1 MIDLMRCGR
10 GLAAAGAAMFLAS
23 CATMGDDGLRLADRA
38 AIGELLN
45 RADRGLDVADV
56 AMFTASFTDDAELQ
70 FNDNRYSG
78 LAEIQALVEGRA
90 ANRRARDAG
99 QGDPNT
105 QLYRVMTNSI
115 IEFTGPD
122 TAHHSAY
129 VVVVGHTTP
138 ETHMSASGTYD
149 DQLVKRDGQWRIRS
163 RVMDTLPRY
172 VPPAAA
178 PGAATAD

>member
-10 GLAAAGAAMFLAS
+10 GLAAVCALSLAAA
-23 CATMGDDGLRLADRA
+23 CATMDDAGLRVADRA
-38 AIGELLN
+38 AIGDLLN

-70 FNDNRYSG
+70 FNDNHYSG
-78 LAEIQALVEGRA
+78 QAEIQALVEGRA

-115 IEFTGPD
+115 IDFTGPD
-122 TAHHSAY
+122 TARHSAY

-149 DQLVKRDGQWRIRS
+149 DQLVRRDGRWLIQS
-163 RVMDTLPRY
+163 RVMDTLPRF
-172 VPPAAA
+172 VPQPPAEN
-178 PGAATAD
+178 GN

>member
-1 MIDLMRCGR
+1 MIDAMKIGRRLM
-10 GLAAAGAAMFLAS
+10 AAGAVLLVAA
-23 CATMGDDGLRLADRA
+23 CATVPNNELRLADRA
-38 AIGELLN
+38 MIGDLLN

-70 FNDNRYSG
+70 FNDNHYNGR
-78 LAEIQALVEGRA
+78 AEIQALVEGRA

-122 TAHHSAY
+122 TANHSAY

-149 DQLVKRDGQWRIRS
+149 DRLVKRDGTWLIEN

-172 VPPAAA
+172 VPPAAQSD
-178 PGAATAD
+178 GN

>member
-1 MIDLMRCGR
+1 MIDAKTCGR
-10 GLAAAGAAMFLAS
+10 WVTAACVAMFAAA
-23 CATMGDDGLRLADRA
+23 CATTNDGGMRVADRA
-38 AIGELLN
+38 MISDLLN

-56 AMFTASFTDDAELQ
+56 AMFTSSFTDDAQLQ
-70 FNDNRYSG
+70 FNDTAYSG
-78 LAEIQALVEGRA
+78 AAEIEALVEGRA

-149 DQLVKRDGQWRIRS
+149 DQLVKRDGRWLIQS

-172 VPPAAA
+172 VPPAA
-178 PGAATAD
+178 TNDD